1 MPHSQ
6 YTPKQKNLR
15 NQVLKASGYMCFYCG
30 NEAHNVEFHG
40 ANGEETIA
48 TCSPCIQLINATP
61 FLQDVEP
68 ADRVEYL
75 ATLRNDKGIG
85 KDQSW
90 SLRPPGYKP
99 RPDIYAPK
107 PKPRSKLRERLAQ
120 RNQSVV

>member
-1 MPHSQ
+1 MS
-6 YTPKQKNLR
+6 YTANQKNLR
-15 NQVLKASGYMCFYCG
+15 NQVLKASGHMCFYCG

-40 ANGEETIA
+40 VNGEETIA

-85 KDQSW
+85 KDRAW

-99 RPDIYAPK
+99 RPDLYAPK

>member
-1 MPHSQ
+1 LCSF
-6 YTPKQKNLR
+6 
-15 NQVLKASGYMCFYCG
+15 FYYAKVGIRAFHVTGVQTCALPIC
-30 NEAHNVEFHG
+30 NDAHLVSFSG
-40 ANGEETIA
+40 ANGEESIPV
-48 TCSPCIQLINATP
+48 CSPCVDLIEATP

-68 ADRVEYL
+68 ADRVEFL

-85 KDQSW
+85 KDRSW

-99 RPDIYAPK
+99 KPDIYAPK

>member
-1 MPHSQ
+1 MPHRQ

-15 NQVLKASGYMCFYCG
+15 NRVLTESGHECFYCG
-30 NEAHNVEFHG
+30 NDAHLVSFSG
-40 ANGEETIA
+40 ANGEESIPV
-48 TCSPCIQLINATP
+48 CSPCVDIIEATP

-68 ADRVEYL
+68 ADRVEFL
-75 ATLRNDKGIG
+75 SALRNDKGIG
-85 KDQSW
+85 KDRAW